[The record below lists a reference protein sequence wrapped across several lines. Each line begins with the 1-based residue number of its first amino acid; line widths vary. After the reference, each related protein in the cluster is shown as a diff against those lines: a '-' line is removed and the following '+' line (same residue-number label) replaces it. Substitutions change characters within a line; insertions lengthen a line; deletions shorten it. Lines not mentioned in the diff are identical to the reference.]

1 MARWFRPLAAVFSVL
16 VALAV
21 GVSVPGAAQS
31 PEARPGQPGWSR
43 AASLCFVWNGEPK
56 PGETVH
62 WAGVCENG
70 RASGPGE
77 LSWHYDGKTELYEG
91 EMRDGK
97 RHGRGTYV
105 WANGDRYEGEYRDGH
120 EHGRG
125 TFVWANGDRY
135 DGEWRN
141 GNRHGYGTV
150 VTANG
155 GRFDGEWL
163 DDNRDGRGTMVWASG
178 SRYDGE
184 WRDDK
189 QHGRGTYVWASGN
202 RYDGEWRNGKQ
213 HGRGTW
219 AGENGDRYDG
229 EWREG
234 LADGIGDYS
243 SAGDGET
250 YSGLWH
256 GGCFRDGGRRAAVGV
271 PMTSCP

>member
-1 MARWFRPLAAVFSVL
+1 MAWWFRPLAAVFSVL

-97 RHGRGTYV
+97 RHGRGTY
-105 WANGDRYEGEYRDGH
+105 
-120 EHGRG
+120 
-125 TFVWANGDRY
+125 VWANGDRY

-250 YSGLWH
+250 YRGLWH